1 MVRKIDRDANRF
13 KQIVRGKIKSDLR
26 KYITHGEMIGK
37 TGGEFVSIPL
47 PQIEIPEFRY
57 GTKNRGGVGQGP
69 GDVGTPIGRSS
80 DGEGGAGAG
89 DAPGHHILEV
99 ELTMDD
105 LAQILGEELA
115 LPRIEPKGR
124 ANIVE
129 EKDKYTGIRQAG
141 PESLRH
147 FKRTYKKALKR
158 QIASNTYDPRD
169 PLVIPIREDK
179 LYRSWNPIALPQFN
193 AVVLYLMDVSG
204 SMTDDQ
210 KEIVRT
216 EAFWID
222 AWLKSQYDGVT
233 TRYIIHDAVA
243 REVDEHTF
251 YHTRESG
258 GTRISS
264 AYNLANKIIDDQH
277 PPGRL
282 EHLRLP
288 FLRRRQLGRGQP
300 PLHQPAPRP
309 APPQVQPVLLRP
321 GRKPLRLGRVLSRAR
336 RGVRG
341 RGKPGALRDP
351 QQGRNLRFD
360 QGVPG
365 TGAVTLRHGVRSADA
380 MATMTTATAIASRS
394 RWPRAT
400 SASSSATLAG
410 RAIPR
415 CSGCAANARCP
426 GWSTS
431 MGRCGSCRLRSRTNG
446 SRTARTVRHRSC
458 RRTRHSLH
466 RGGIDDVPAPGQA
479 RRCRGGSDLLPGQ

>member
-26 KYITHGEMIGK
+26 KYITHGELIGK

-57 GTKNRGGVGQGP
+57 GTKNRGASARGPAMSARRSAGRATARGYRCRRRPGQ
-69 GDVGTPIGRSS
+69 
-80 DGEGGAGAG
+80 
-89 DAPGHHILEV
+89 HILEV
-99 ELTMDD
+99 ELTMDE
-105 LAQILGEELA
+105 LAQIMAEELA
-115 LPRIEPKGR
+115 LPRIAPKGR

-158 QIASNTYDPRD
+158 QIASSSYDPRE

-179 LYRSWNPIALPQFN
+179 LYRSWNPISLPQFN
-193 AVVLYLMDVSG
+193 AVVFYLMDVSG

-210 KEIVRT
+210 KEIVRA

-277 PPGRL
+277 PQMDWNIYIFHFSDGDNWGEDNRHCINLLRDHLLPKCNLFCYGQVESPYGSGEFYREL
-282 EHLRLP
+282 EEAFEEEENLALSEIRNKEGIYDSIKE
-288 FLRRRQLGRGQP
+288 FLGRG
-300 PLHQPAPRP
+300 
-309 APPQVQPVLLRP
+309 
-321 GRKPLRLGRVLSRAR
+321 K
-336 RGVRG
+336 
-341 RGKPGALRDP
+341 
-351 QQGRNLRFD
+351 
-360 QGVPG
+360 
-365 TGAVTLRHGVRSADA
+365 
-380 MATMTTATAIASRS
+380 
-394 RWPRAT
+394 
-400 SASSSATLAG
+400 
-410 RAIPR
+410 
-415 CSGCAANARCP
+415 
-426 GWSTS
+426 
-431 MGRCGSCRLRSRTNG
+431 
-446 SRTARTVRHRSC
+446 
-458 RRTRHSLH
+458 
-466 RGGIDDVPAPGQA
+466 
-479 RRCRGGSDLLPGQ
+479 